1 MLRHTAVASHRSQH
15 GQRQAA
21 VRVRVCACVF
31 VFQGALLR
39 ARGCRYQYVD
49 SKWDCRYQYVDSK
62 WDCRYQYVDS
72 KHELI
77 WQSIEA
83 LDREGMQVSLAGPA
97 GVCPRVCA
105 VLLSARD
112 SFRAFLFAFRPAD
125 HRVRLVQVVRRVP
138 NTVAL
143 IPSRL

>member
-1 MLRHTAVASHRSQH
+1 
-15 GQRQAA
+15 
-21 VRVRVCACVF
+21 VF

-39 ARGCRYQYVD
+39 AGDCRYRYVD
-49 SKWDCRYQYVDSK
+49 GKWDCRYQYVDGK

-97 GVCPRVCA
+97 GGCLR
-105 VLLSARD
+105 
-112 SFRAFLFAFRPAD
+112 FRAAD
-125 HRVRLVQVVRRVP
+125 ITER
-138 NTVAL
+138 
-143 IPSRL
+143 